1 MSPLEVGAGWQA
13 AGHAVA
19 LATVVE
25 TWGSAPVPAGAHL
38 VVRDDGAFEGSV
50 SGGCVEAQVIE
61 VARAL
66 LRGGPPRLL
75 ELGVDDACAQGV
87 GLPCGGTIRV
97 FVGPLGDPAPLLRA
111 RAARRSVLSV
121 TRLDTG
127 AREVR
132 EEASARPTPQLDGD
146 RLIQPHVP
154 PLRLVLVGASHVAQ
168 AVCEMAIPLDLEV
181 TVVDP
186 RAAWLTEARFPRA
199 GRVVDWPGP
208 ETLALDARAGLV
220 ALSHDPK
227 IDDPALAHALGTDA
241 LYVGALGSRR
251 SHEARLD
258 RLRAEGWEEAALSRI
273 HGPVGLPLG
282 ARTPAEIALSI
293 LAELVRVQRAPYS

>member
-111 RAARRSVLSV
+111 RAARRSVVSV
-121 TRLDTG
+121 TRLDSG
-127 AREVR
+127 ARVVR
-132 EEASARPTPQLDGD
+132 EEASARHTPQLEGD
-146 RLIQPHVP
+146 RLIQPHAP

-168 AVCEMAIPLDLEV
+168 ALCEMAVLLDLEV

-186 RAAWLTEARFPRA
+186 RAAWLTETRFPRA
-199 GRVVDWPGP
+199 RRVVDWPGP
-208 ETLALDARAGLV
+208 ETLALDAHAGLV

-241 LYVGALGSRR
+241 LYLGALGSRR
-251 SHEARLD
+251 SHEARLG
-258 RLRAEGWEEAALSRI
+258 RLRAEGWDEAALARI

-293 LAELVRVQRAPYS
+293 LAELVRVQRATYS